1 MSNVDSNYRANPN
14 LKKTGVQIQ
23 FTEDQVQEI
32 VKCSND
38 PVYFAAKYIKIISL
52 DHGIVPFEMYDFQK
66 DMIRNF
72 QENRYNIVKCPRRVG
87 KSTVSIAFVLWL
99 SLFNANQNIVILAN
113 KEKLAQKLLYMYQ
126 LAYENLP
133 IWMQQG
139 IKEWNKTS
147 VELENGSIVT
157 SAPTSSSGV
166 RGEGFNLVL
175 LDEFAFVPNNIAEN
189 FYTSVYPV
197 ITSGKTTKIIIT
209 STPNGMNLFYK
220 LWTEAITK
228 KNNYTPFNIHWS
240 LVPGRDEQWKEE
252 FIKNTSL
259 RQWSQEME
267 CVSGNTI
274 IELENKEGKLVHT
287 KIKDFYEYLGPN
299 QEFLYSRNTDYKVK
313 TSLGYEY
320 FAGVKKSV
328 NRKLY
333 TVFTQNGFVLDCT
346 EEHKLKTPAGWMEL
360 RRLTDGDVIETVRG
374 DDKII
379 AIKPN
384 VTYED
389 VFDLINAGE
398 KRSYFTNGILSHNC
412 EFLGSSNTLI
422 SGEKIGMLTYR
433 EPIGKYFNMLV
444 YDDPVK
450 ETFDDETGKQLT
462 TDHLYAMTVDV
473 AEGKNLDYSAF
484 SVFDISVVPYK
495 QVAVYRNN
503 EIAPILFPT
512 VIKHCAEYYNNA
524 HVLIEINNSPQV
536 AQILQEDLEYENVL
550 KVTSGNKKG
559 QTITLGFGRNV
570 AMGLK
575 MTPLVK
581 RNGCS
586 SLKTLIEND
595 KLIIQDFETYSEL
608 TTFIQTGPS
617 FAAEEGC
624 NDDLAM
630 TLVIFAWLAV
640 QKLFKE
646 IVDHDIR
653 KQLQLE
659 HFEFAEEDQLPTGEY
674 NMGFDTQYFIE
685 DGTVWI
691 ETNNKSPYDSL
702 LKEMFDF

>member
-1 MSNVDSNYRANPN
+1 MTDNYNYRNNPN
-14 LKKTGVQIQ
+14 LKKVGVKIP
-23 FTEDQVQEI
+23 FTEEQTAEFI
-32 VKCSND
+32 RCSND
-38 PVYFAAKYIKIISL
+38 PVYFAENYIKIISL
-52 DHGIVPFEMYDFQK
+52 DEGIIPFKMWDFQK
-66 DMIRNF
+66 DMIQNF
-72 QENRYNIVKCPRRVG
+72 HDHRFNIVKCPRRVG

-99 SLFNANQNIVILAN
+99 SIFKERQNIAILAN
-113 KEKLAQKLLYMYQ
+113 KEKLAQKLLYVYQ

-139 IKEWNKTS
+139 IVEWNKTS

-157 SAPTSSSGV
+157 SAPTSSSGI
-166 RGEGFNLVL
+166 RGDGFNLVM
-175 LDEFAFVPNNIAEN
+175 LDEFGFVPNNIAEE

-197 ITSGKTTKIIIT
+197 ITSGTTTKIIIT

-220 LWTEAITK
+220 LWTEAVTK
-228 KNNYTPFNIHWS
+228 KNNYIPFNIHWS
-240 LVPGRDEQWKEE
+240 LVPGRDDHWKEE
-252 FIKNTSL
+252 TLKNIGS
-259 RQWSQEME
+259 RNFSQEFE
-267 CVSGNTI
+267 CVSGNTL
-274 IELENKEGKLVHT
+274 IEIEDISGKINLT
-287 KIKDFYEYLGPN
+287 RIKDFYEYLGPN
-299 QEFLYSRNTDYKVK
+299 IEYHYSKNTDYKVR
-313 TSLGYEY
+313 TSLGYEH
-320 FAGVKKSV
+320 FSGIKKSL

-333 TVFTQNGFVLDCT
+333 TIITENGLSLDCT
-346 EEHKLKTPAGWMEL
+346 EEHKLKIPSGWIEVY
-360 RRLTDGDVIETVRG
+360 RLTDGDIIETVKG
-374 DDKII
+374 TDKILSI
-379 AIKPN
+379 RKN
-384 VTYED
+384 VSYED
-389 VFDLINAGE
+389 VYDVINAGE

-412 EFLGSSNTLI
+412 EFLGSSNTLV
-422 SGEKIGMLTYR
+422 SGEKLATLTYK
-433 EPIGKYFNMLV
+433 EPINKYFNMLV
-444 YDDPVK
+444 YDEPVK
-450 ETFDDETGKQLT
+450 ETFDEDTGKQLT
-462 TDHLYAMTVDV
+462 TEHLYAIAVDV

-503 EIAPILFPT
+503 EIAPILYPT

-575 MTPLVK
+575 MTPLAK
-581 RNGCS
+581 RVGCS

-595 KLIIQDFETYSEL
+595 KLIVQDFETYSEL

-630 TLVIFAWLAV
+630 TLVIFSWLAT

-659 HFEFAEEDQLPTGEY
+659 HFEYVEEDQLPSGEY
-674 NMGFDTQYFIE
+674 NRGYETPFFVE
-685 DGTVWI
+685 DGSVWVQ
-691 ETNNKSPYDSL
+691 TNSKNPYDEL
-702 LKEMFDF
+702 YNEMFDF